1 MYMLRDLKKC
11 QNLKEENL
19 PTYLQMF
26 VEKEPRKKNSIF
38 IIQSKQGANVSC
50 QTEPAKTQM
59 LELNKLKMPKI
70 HEGS

>member
-1 MYMLRDLKKC
+1 
-11 QNLKEENL
+11 
-19 PTYLQMF
+19 MF